1 MTTSTACSIAVL
13 MATVILV
20 AAATLSAAAGRCN
33 VRKDLVIW
41 QSLGEPQRDLSARYR
56 VEVVN
61 QCSGGDERTGRP
73 CSMSKIHLRCGNF
86 RSLVPVDPKLLR
98 CIGSGVC
105 LLNNGHSIP
114 QNGNVSF
121 VYANYRRNN
130 LYVRSAR
137 CN

>member
-13 MATVILV
+13 MATAILV

-33 VRKDLVIW
+33 ARKDLVIW
-41 QSLGEPQRDLSARYR
+41 QSLGEPQRDLSAR
-56 VEVVN
+56 
-61 QCSGGDERTGRP
+61 S
-73 CSMSKIHLRCGNF
+73 HLRCGNF

-98 CIGSGVC
+98 RIGSGVC
-105 LLNNGHSIP
+105 LLNNGHSIR

>member
-61 QCSGGDERTGRP
+61 QCSGDGRTGRP
-73 CSMSKIHLRCGNF
+73 CSMSKIHLQCGNF

-98 CIGSGVC
+98 RIGSGVC